1 MGVRI
6 PPRLPDFRHAEG
18 EQGRREVDKRGSMEF
33 LGRIQQF
40 FREVAAEFRR
50 VNWPSR
56 AEVMRSTAV
65 VLAVVLIL
73 GLYLSS
79 VDVLLSRIVGVI
91 LK

>member
-1 MGVRI
+1 
-6 PPRLPDFRHAEG
+6 
-18 EQGRREVDKRGSMEF
+18 MEF
-33 LGRIQQF
+33 LRRVQQF

-56 AEVMRSTAV
+56 AEVARSTVV

-73 GLYLSS
+73 ALYLGA
-79 VDVLLSRIVGVI
+79 VDVGLARIVGVI